1 MKALRQAIAGVA
13 FGIAAV
19 ALAAPSYAA
28 TKMILS
34 NDTQAPLLKGRTFEH
49 LKGLIEKNLKGEIEV
64 ELHHN
69 GTLYNQK
76 TQVQGLQ
83 LGGAQLISP
92 TIGIYSSAFPKV
104 NALLL
109 PFMFPSMEAIQ
120 AAVDDPKVGGPIFK
134 DMDAKNI
141 KIVAVWANGP
151 RNVGSKKKIITPA
164 DIQGVKI
171 RVQPAEVFIETFKDY
186 GANPISMSWGEV
198 PTALEQGVI
207 DAIEVT
213 PNAWLGSGVYEF
225 VEHITKIEYVISF
238 YGVATNKTWWNGLPD
253 KTRAKLKAAIDET
266 TRWNWE
272 NAQRINEDANKKLIE
287 KGVQV
292 HDLTPAQ
299 RKEWRDKA
307 APVWRSIGYK
317 LVGEAVVKR
326 MQEISDKYAK

>member
-1 MKALRQAIAGVA
+1 MKALRQAIVGVA
-13 FGIAAV
+13 FGIAVV
-19 ALAAPSYAA
+19 ALAVPSYAA

-171 RVQPAEVFIETFKDY
+171 RVQPAE
-186 GANPISMSWGEV
+186 
-198 PTALEQGVI
+198 
-207 DAIEVT
+207 
-213 PNAWLGSGVYEF
+213 
-225 VEHITKIEYVISF
+225 
-238 YGVATNKTWWNGLPD
+238 
-253 KTRAKLKAAIDET
+253 
-266 TRWNWE
+266 
-272 NAQRINEDANKKLIE
+272 
-287 KGVQV
+287 
-292 HDLTPAQ
+292 
-299 RKEWRDKA
+299 
-307 APVWRSIGYK
+307 
-317 LVGEAVVKR
+317 
-326 MQEISDKYAK
+326 